1 MRGLLA
7 LLVVGLAGCGA
18 SSEVARDVS
27 AAIGTIDRAELT
39 AGAANLEQWH
49 QAHGTYVGTAAGVTG
64 VTVVRADSSTWCLQ
78 TANAHEVGPDGTPA
92 AGPCDQGK

>member
-1 MRGLLA
+1 
-7 LLVVGLAGCGA
+7 VG
-18 SSEVARDVS
+18 

-49 QAHGTYVGTAAGVTG
+49 QAHGTYAGTAPEVGG
-64 VTVVRADSSTWCLQ
+64 VTVVRADSHTWCLQ